1 MIPEWLRVLAL
12 RFLALFR
19 RGRLEREL
27 SEDIQTHLEM
37 LTAENV
43 QHGMSSEEARY
54 AARRSFGGVE
64 QMKEV
69 HRSQRS
75 LETLFQDLRYALRQ
89 LRRNPGFTAVAVITL
104 ALGIGANTAMF
115 SVVSAV
121 V

>member
-75 LETLFQDLRYALRQ
+75 LRSLETLFQDLQRLA
-89 LRRNPGFTAVAVITL
+89 PTAAKSGLHRGSCDHACSRHRCEYCDV
-104 ALGIGANTAMF
+104 
-115 SVVSAV
+115 
-121 V
+121 